1 MILRY
6 DTISRFNEAH
16 FSVLTSLVNKEQI
29 VNKGLITDRGVQH
42 GTLIKME
49 ILQFYYFDLS
59 LLTISL
65 KIYAR
70 TII

>member
-1 MILRY
+1 MILGY

-29 VNKGLITDRGVQH
+29 VNKGLITDQGVQH